1 MRDFFADRAVLADA
15 GLDNFAALWN
25 LSLEAVDEPNV
36 DRGGWSS
43 VCRLELPGGA
53 YYLKRQVNHLT
64 RSFYRP
70 LGEPTFAREFRNSMR
85 CKERGIPAVETIF
98 YGERRGQNKEG
109 VREWR
114 AILLTRALDA
124 SEGWQSLEDWMSD
137 WEELPEALRHDILA
151 SCGGLARALHGAG
164 LISNC
169 FYPRH
174 VFICAKP
181 DGFAARLIDLEK
193 MRGICFPDR
202 DRIKDM
208 EQFVRHA
215 PVLSEAEI
223 RFLLGIYLET
233 SPEDAKT
240 TSLREKLHTRRR
252 KKERWL

>member
-1 MRDFFADRAVLADA
+1 MRDFFADRAVLAA
-15 GLDNFAALWN
+15 SGLDNFAALWN

-43 VCRLELPGGA
+43 VCRLELPGGI

-85 CKERGIPAVETIF
+85 CKERGVPAVEAVF
-98 YGERRGQNKEG
+98 YGERRGQDKDG
-109 VREWR
+109 AREWR
-114 AILLTRALDA
+114 AILLTSALDA

-137 WEELPEALRHDILA
+137 WAALAEIARHDILVA
-151 SCGGLARALHGAG
+151 CGGLARALHGAG

-174 VFICAKP
+174 VLIRAIL

-193 MRGICFPDR
+193 MRGICFPKR

-215 PVLSEAEI
+215 PVLSEAET
-223 RFLLGIYLET
+223 RFLLGIYLGT

-240 TSLREKLHTRRR
+240 TRLREKLRTRRQ
-252 KKERWL
+252 KKDGRL